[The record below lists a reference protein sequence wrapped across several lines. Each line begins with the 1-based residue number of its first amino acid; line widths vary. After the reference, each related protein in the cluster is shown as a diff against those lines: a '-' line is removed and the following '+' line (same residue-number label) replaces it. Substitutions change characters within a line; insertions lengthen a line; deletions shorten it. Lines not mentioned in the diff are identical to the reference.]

1 MQCHILQGLEVRE
14 MQLGYQ
20 WSPLGL
26 LSIPSVILLVANLT

>member
-1 MQCHILQGLEVRE
+1 MQCHILKGPDVRE

-26 LSIPSVILLVANLT
+26 LSIPTVILLVANLT